1 MLFYKGQVLSEEIW
15 GAWRHPVYPNTTYS
29 KLLKFLSI
37 SGQDVIQEFAVE
49 VVKHELGISNNR
61 AEVFGSLCMPKVS
74 PIRRLNALKITK
86 NKLLN
91 LYLLSDTLLDI

>member
-1 MLFYKGQVLSEEIW
+1 M
-15 GAWRHPVYPNTTYS
+15 YPNTTYS

-74 PIRRLNALKITK
+74 PIRRLNSLKITK

-91 LYLLSDTLLDI
+91 LSLLSDTLLHI

>member
-1 MLFYKGQVLSEEIW
+1 M
-15 GAWRHPVYPNTTYS
+15 YPNTTYS
-29 KLLKFLSI
+29 KPLKFLSI
-37 SGQDVIQEFAVE
+37 SGQVVIQEFAVE
-49 VVKHELGISNNR
+49 AVKHDLGISNNR

-74 PIRRLNALKITK
+74 PVRRLNTLKITK